1 MDSNASAADDV
12 AWASAEMDR
21 LSQPVAIL
29 VPPGVFGSRHGAGG
43 AEGGVGLHHVVV
55 DVVHELQELVGIDIV
70 AEHQAAQRGAVL
82 AIKPRL
88 DALGFV
94 QGDHPWERR
103 PDPRIDN
110 LGTRQSGVLVA
121 LRREGGWDDHAGWQW
136 RSARVTREV
145 LDSLVR
151 RGYAVVVDGVYRP
164 TPWPPESGSSAQPGA
179 ILTEP

>member
-1 MDSNASAADDV
+1 MAGYCAACPHGYGQHQ
-12 AWASAEMDR
+12 
-21 LSQPVAIL
+21 QPDPILIHRGTIL
-29 VPPGVFGSRHGAGG
+29 VWPEGAPM
-43 AEGGVGLHHVVV
+43 VCVK
-55 DVVHELQELVGIDIV
+55 HEECGC
-70 AEHQAAQRGAVL
+70 
-82 AIKPRL
+82 
-88 DALGFV
+88 LGFV